1 MPVEEQKAPDG
12 VEKLTGSVEG
22 VIYAN
27 EQNGYTIL
35 DFGTDGHELVTLVG
49 VMPYV
54 AEGDELTVYGRWV
67 HNPKYG
73 RQFSVTQFEK
83 RLPSDSAAIL
93 RYLSSGAVRGIGPKK
108 AQKLVELFGED
119 TFDVLENH
127 PEWLTQIPGFSR
139 RSADEVSAEFRR
151 QSGVRT
157 AMMFFRDHFGA
168 TLTVRICNAWGAS
181 AVDKAKKDPYAL
193 CDEIE
198 GIGFEKADALAKAL
212 GFAPDGMPRIKSGVL
227 YTLSYNASANGHTC
241 LPEDKLR
248 AAAADLLSVPEEL
261 VASAIA
267 ALSNER
273 RIRKL
278 RVRTEKGETVYCFDK
293 TSYENERLIA
303 DRLTLLDRAT
313 AALGAGDVA
322 TLIAREEKQ
331 GGITY
336 AALQKKAIAA
346 ALENGVMV
354 LTGGPGTGKTTV
366 VRALLRIFDS
376 MGLRVALAA
385 PTGRAAKR
393 LSEATSAEAKTVH
406 RLLEMS
412 YNEGEKAAFAR
423 NEDNLLDEDVIIVD
437 ESSMLDT
444 PLTAALL
451 RAVKSGARILFIG
464 DADQLPPVGPGNVLR
479 DIIASRRFATV
490 ALTEIFRQAEGS
502 LIVTNAHAIDRGEM
516 PDLCTKNNDFFFL
529 PRRRD
534 RDIADTI
541 ADLCLSRLPRAYG
554 PGVVGGVQVI
564 APSRRGE
571 AGTENLNKTLQ
582 AALNPPAAYKR
593 EITVRDRVFR
603 EGDRVMQTRNNYEL
617 AWERGSENGC
627 GVFNGDI
634 GLIEE
639 IDVKNHALTVAY
651 DDRHATYDTA
661 DLDDLE
667 PAFAVTVHKSQGSE
681 YPVVI
686 LPLGSAP
693 APLLTR
699 NLFYTAVTRAQRMVI
714 LVGREEVAAAM
725 VQNGK
730 QIMRYTGLRDRLIA
744 GGMTR

>member
-1 MPVEEQKAPDG
+1 MDVQKAPDG
-12 VEKLTGSVEG
+12 AEKLTGSVEG

-49 VMPYV
+49 IMPYV
-54 AEGDELTVYGRWV
+54 AEGDELTVYGKWV

-73 RQFSVTQFEK
+73 RQFAVEQFEK

-93 RYLSSGAVRGIGPKK
+93 RYLSSGAVRGVGPKK
-108 AQKLVELFGED
+108 AQKLVDLFGED
-119 TFDVLENH
+119 TFEVLENH
-127 PEWLTQIPGFSR
+127 PDWLTQVPGFSR
-139 RSADEVSAEFRR
+139 RSAEEVSAEFRR

-157 AMMFFRDHFGA
+157 AMMFFREHFGA
-168 TLTVRICNAWGAS
+168 TLTVRICNAWGAG
-181 AVDKAKKDPYAL
+181 AVERAKKDPYAL

-198 GIGFEKADALAKAL
+198 GVGFEKADALAKSL
-212 GFAPDGMPRIKSGVL
+212 GFAPDGLPRVKCGVL
-227 YTLSYNASANGHTC
+227 YTLTYNANTNGHTC

-248 AAAADLLSVPEEL
+248 DAAAELLSVPPEL
-261 VASAIA
+261 VTEAIH
-267 ALSNER
+267 ALTGER
-273 RIRKL
+273 RLRKM
-278 RVRTEKGETVYCFDK
+278 RVRTNKGDVVYCFDK

-303 DRLTLLDRAT
+303 ERLTMLDRT
-313 AALGAGDVA
+313 CAALDTADVA
-322 TLIAREEKQ
+322 GFIAREEKQ
-331 GGITY
+331 GHITY
-336 AALQKKAIAA
+336 AELQKEAIAA
-346 ALENGVMV
+346 ALKNGVMV

-376 MGLRVALAA
+376 MGLRVALSA

-393 LSEATSAEAKTVH
+393 LSEATSEEAKTVH

-412 YNEGEKAAFAR
+412 YNEEGHAAFAR
-423 NEDNLLDEDVIIVD
+423 GADNLLEEDVVIVD

-451 RAVKSGARILFIG
+451 RAIKPGARVLFIG

-490 ALTEIFRQAEGS
+490 ALTEIFRQARGS
-502 LIVTNAHAIDRGEM
+502 LIVTNAHAINRGEM
-516 PDLCTKNNDFFFL
+516 PDLTAKNNDFFFL
-529 PRRRD
+529 PRRGD
-534 RDIADTI
+534 REIAETI
-541 ADLCLSRLPRAYG
+541 ADLCLTRLPRAYG
-554 PGVVGGVQVI
+554 PEIVGGVQIV

-571 AGTENLNKTLQ
+571 AGTENLNRSLQ
-582 AALNPPAAYKR
+582 AALNPPAAHKR

-617 AWERGSENGC
+617 AWERGRENGC

-634 GLIEE
+634 GVIE
-639 IDVKNHALTVAY
+639 DVDLKNHALTVAY
-651 DDRHATYDTA
+651 DDRHATYDTS

-681 YPVVI
+681 YPVI
-686 LPLGSAP
+686 IMPLGSAP
-693 APLLTR
+693 ALLLTR

-725 VQNGK
+725 VKNSK
-730 QIMRYTGLRDRLIA
+730 QSLRYTGLCARLAIR
-744 GGMTR
+744 GEST